1 MNVLIV
7 GGFLGSGKTTL
18 VRGLIEALQ
27 TRAAG
32 PVAVIENEAGRVG
45 LDAKLLA
52 QSQVHVTE
60 MYGGCL
66 CCQYS
71 GSLLPAVADI
81 RKRIAPEW
89 LIMELTGLALL
100 SGVLEALDAVA
111 ETDHI
116 TGVCVVDASRWDR
129 LRLATGDMLLEQARG
144 AKVVFLNK
152 TDAAPAAEAMEAELR
167 EKLPRADV
175 LKGSLGEGLPAD
187 LLNRILQG

>member
-27 TRAAG
+27 ARAAG
-32 PVAVIENEAGRVG
+32 VAIIENEAGRVG
-45 LDAKLLA
+45 LDARLLA

-71 GSLLPAVADI
+71 GSLLPAVETI
-81 RKRIAPEW
+81 RESFAPEW
-89 LIMELTGLALL
+89 LIIELTGLALL
-100 SGVLEALDAVA
+100 PGVMEAFHTAA
-111 ETDHI
+111 QAYHI

-129 LRLATGDMLLEQARG
+129 LRLATGDMLFEQARG
-144 AKVVFLNK
+144 ASAVFLNK
-152 TDAAPAAEAMEAELR
+152 TDAASGTAAIETELG
-167 EKLPRADV
+167 EKLPRAKIF
-175 LKGSLGEGLPAD
+175 KGSLREGIPTD
-187 LLNRILQG
+187 LLEQILPK